1 MGISVNACYEDEKG
15 PLVGPFSFAFA
26 VEPVRGVFCTL
37 IPLYVMDGM
46 SKNATHEPGVDA
58 LVRSIMHRTPVS
70 MCMRQNFVT
79 LNPELPSDGVA
90 IVA

>member
-58 LVRSIMHRTPVS
+58 LVRSIVLPYRVYASEFCYFEPRTA
-70 MCMRQNFVT
+70 
-79 LNPELPSDGVA
+79 L
-90 IVA
+90 